1 MSTYLS
7 IPVFKMG
14 KAKSDRKG
22 EIGYWT
28 CRADNL
34 DTSFSLTELVDR
46 KIADI
51 EGLNTIINEL
61 DMTLIHI
68 LLKNRGESVFSG
80 KHGTCPESSNEP
92 LQIKITKSYTNIF
105 SGNSF
110 FRTFP

>member
-1 MSTYLS
+1 
-7 IPVFKMG
+7 MG

-46 KIADI
+46 KISRYWRTKHHHQWTRYDI
-51 EGLNTIINEL
+51 NTYSTEEQENP
-61 DMTLIHI
+61 
-68 LLKNRGESVFSG
+68 VFSG

-92 LQIKITKSYTNIF
+92 LQIKITKSYTHIF

-110 FRTFP
+110 FRTFS